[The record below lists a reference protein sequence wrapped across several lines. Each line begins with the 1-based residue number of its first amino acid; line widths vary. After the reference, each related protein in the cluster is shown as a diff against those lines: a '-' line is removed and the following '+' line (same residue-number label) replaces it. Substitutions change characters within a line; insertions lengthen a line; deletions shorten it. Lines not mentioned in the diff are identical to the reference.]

1 MSVKTCSYL
10 KGGCIGLPRQSG
22 RQSQTQ
28 CLLCQELLTLQQIEL
43 WLHHKK
49 EQLLLALA
57 ADAAMLKVPQG
68 CNPCDCRSPMTGHQM
83 GQTHSQNVNPGDDDK
98 AC

>member
-1 MSVKTCSYL
+1 MSVKTCSHL

-28 CLLCQELLTLQQIEL
+28 CLLCQKLLTLQQVKL
-43 WLHHKK
+43 WLHHKE
-49 EQLLLALA
+49 EQLLPVVA
-57 ADAAMLKVPQG
+57 ADSAMLKVPWG
-68 CNPCDCRSPMTGHQM
+68 CSPCECRSPMTGCQM
-83 GQTHSQNVNPGDDDK
+83 RQTHSQNVNPGDDNK